1 MSDQIKDWKDS
12 FRFVLSGARKPIS
25 APRSAIRRVL
35 PVAYAPE
42 RALHSRQN
50 PFPPPTLLHTR
61 QSAHFNWEGLDI
73 TGNIRNPYVFKHSRL
88 FFFFWG
94 EVELH
99 YCDKKNHFFK
109 AWSTNLCFQ
118 SHWLFIIW
126 KARRASWGRCYGNR
140 MRSVSP
146 SEISQKMY

>member
-42 RALHSRQN
+42 RALHSRQH
-50 PFPPPTLLHTR
+50 PLPPPTLLHTR

-99 YCDKKNHFFK
+99 YCDKKNNFLKH
-109 AWSTNLCFQ
+109 
-118 SHWLFIIW
+118 
-126 KARRASWGRCYGNR
+126 G
-140 MRSVSP
+140 V
-146 SEISQKMY
+146 